1 MESARQEPTGA
12 NASGW
17 HRWLQVSPG
26 EWRPL
31 VISFL
36 YFFFVLA
43 AYYVIRPVR
52 DQLSAAVGS
61 TQLPWFYAATFL
73 ATLVLTPLFAWLA
86 SRYPRRVMVPAV
98 YLFFIACLL
107 AFVPLFTQSGLFS
120 PRALGTMFFVW
131 VSVFNLFVVSVFW
144 SFMVDLWDTS
154 QARRLF
160 PVIAL
165 GGTVGAIT
173 GPMLTR
179 TLASVIGIAPLLVV
193 SACLL
198 GAALTCV
205 VLLGRWASARH
216 ADDKTESNEGAL
228 GGSMLDGLKQVLSH
242 PFIRNMA
249 LLLLLGDAIGTVNYA
264 LVADYAGATFVG
276 DNAAVLRT
284 EFFAKVDFTTNVL
297 QILAQLTLTRW
308 LLVRFGAGPVIGVW
322 AGAGLLMMLCVV
334 FTQGSYAPV
343 IGGLPWVV
351 LGLIVTRSLA
361 YGMLGPARESLF
373 TLVPRDLRYK
383 GKNAVDTAVWRLG
396 DLTISLGMNGLRMF
410 GIAVSGFAAIVGG
423 LHSYPL
429 ALLGALLVGQLE
441 SFSSFWAS
449 AFKEVIVFTLIIPVL
464 WWRSLHTHHV
474 EDEE

>member
-1 MESARQEPTGA
+1 MSEETRQVDHAATA
-12 NASGW
+12 GW
-17 HRWLQVSPG
+17 QRWLQVTPG

-31 VISFL
+31 AISFL

-52 DQLSAAVGS
+52 EQLSAAVGS
-61 TQLPWFYAATFL
+61 TQLPWFYAATFI
-73 ATLVLTPLFAWLA
+73 ATLLLTPLFAWLA
-86 SRYPRRVMVPAV
+86 GRYPRRIMVPVV
-98 YLFFIACLL
+98 YLFFIGCLL
-107 AFVPLFTQSGLFS
+107 AFVPLFTQSGLLS
-120 PRALGTMFFVW
+120 PRALGTLFFVW

-144 SFMVDLWDTS
+144 SFMADVWDMA

-173 GPMLTR
+173 GPLLTR
-179 TLASVIGIAPLLVV
+179 LLASVLGIAPLLVV
-193 SACLL
+193 SAGLL
-198 GAALTCV
+198 GAALVCV
-205 VLLGRWASARH
+205 ILLGRWASARQS
-216 ADDKTESNEGAL
+216 ANDPRSGAQREGAL
-228 GGSMLDGLKQVLSH
+228 GGSMLDGLKQVLAH

-284 EFFAKVDFTTNVL
+284 EFFAKVDLTTNVL
-297 QILAQLTLTRW
+297 QIVAQLTLTRW

-322 AGAGLLMMLCVV
+322 AGAGLIMMLCVV

-351 LGLIVTRSLA
+351 LGLIITRSLA

-373 TLVPRDLRYK
+373 TMVSRELRYK
-383 GKNAVDTAVWRLG
+383 GKNAVDTAVWRFG
-396 DLTISLGMNGLRMF
+396 DLVISLGMNGLRVF
-410 GIAVSGFAAIVGG
+410 GVATAGFAAI
-423 LHSYPL
+423 S
-429 ALLGALLVGQLE
+429 A
-441 SFSSFWAS
+441 AS
-449 AFKEVIVFTLIIPVL
+449 AAIAGVVGFRLA
-464 WWRSLHTHHV
+464 RQV
-474 EDEE
+474 EDGVAESSSASASVSVNS

>member
-1 MESARQEPTGA
+1 MGVERQQVDHD
-12 NASGW
+12 ASEGG
-17 HRWLQVSPG
+17 HGWLQVAAG
-26 EWRPL
+26 ERRPL
-31 VISFL
+31 MISFF

-73 ATLVLTPLFAWLA
+73 ATLLLTPLFAWLA
-86 SRYPRRVMVPAV
+86 GRYPRRVMVPAV
-98 YLFFIACLL
+98 YLFFIGCLL
-107 AFVPLFTQSGLFS
+107 AFVPLFTQSGLLS
-120 PRALGTMFFVW
+120 PRALGTLFFVW

-144 SFMVDLWDTS
+144 SFMADVWDMA

-165 GGTVGAIT
+165 GGTVGAIG

-179 TLASVIGIAPLLVV
+179 TLASVIGVAPLLVV
-193 SACLL
+193 SAGLL
-198 GAALTCV
+198 GAALVCV

-216 ADDKTESNEGAL
+216 ATSDRHERAAREGAL
-228 GGSMLDGLKQVLSH
+228 GGNMWDGLKQVLVH

-276 DNAAVLRT
+276 DQAAVLRT
-284 EFFAKVDFTTNVL
+284 EFFAKVDLTTNVL
-297 QILAQLTLTRW
+297 QILVQLTLTRW

-322 AGAGLLMMLCVV
+322 AFAGLIIMLCVV

-351 LGLIVTRSLA
+351 LGLIVTRGLA
-361 YGMLGPARESLF
+361 YGMVGPARESLF
-373 TLVPRDLRYK
+373 TQVSRDLRYK
-383 GKNAVDTAVWRLG
+383 GKNAVDTAVWRFG
-396 DLTISLGMNGLRMF
+396 DLTVALSMNALRTVSV
-410 GIAVSGFAAIVGG
+410 GIAGFAAI
-423 LHSYPL
+423 S
-429 ALLGALLVGQLE
+429 A
-441 SFSSFWAS
+441 AS
-449 AFKEVIVFTLIIPVL
+449 AAVAGFLGL
-464 WWRSLHTHHV
+464 RLARQV
-474 EDEE
+474 EGGAMQDAADAATARD